1 MIDAAM
7 IEAARRWL
15 MYACLAGLAA
25 FVLIVFCSA
34 VLPPL
39 CEAWRRMRAKSRA
52 ASAAFAAAAVA
63 AILYAGTKP
72 PTVTVTWDEH
82 FSNKSY
88 TVDTNDLRRIS
99 FAWTSPA
106 WMPETAR
113 AILHAYGRAAGV
125 PDAASVTNAP
135 MSAGAM
141 TAVMQHGAT
150 NYVYFV
156 ECDWSPE
163 PTVVTNGVY
172 HVRAVENDEKVIPI
186 GVSIRLPEQQE
197 NQQ

>member
-99 FAWTSPA
+99 FAWSSPA

-113 AILHAYGRAAGV
+113 AILHAYSRTAGIPDLEAA
-125 PDAASVTNAP
+125 VTAP
-135 MSAGAM
+135 MSVGAM
-141 TAVMQHGAT
+141 ATVMPHDAT

-156 ECDWSPE
+156 ECDWTPG
-163 PTVVTNGVY
+163 PAVVTNGVY
-172 HVRAVENDEKVIPI
+172 HVRAVENDEKVVPI
-186 GVSIRLPEQQE
+186 GVSIRLPAQQE

>member
-34 VLPPL
+34 VRPPL

-52 ASAAFAAAAVA
+52 ASVAFAAAAVA

-88 TVDTNDLRRIS
+88 SVDTNDPRRIS

-106 WMPETAR
+106 WMPETAN
-113 AILHAYGRAAGV
+113 AILNAYSRTAGIPDVEAA
-125 PDAASVTNAP
+125 ATAL

-141 TAVMQHGAT
+141 ATVMPHDAT

-156 ECDWSPE
+156 ECDWTPG
-163 PTVVTNGVY
+163 PAVVTNGVY
-172 HVRAVENDEKVIPI
+172 HVRAVENAEKVVPI
-186 GVSIRLPEQQE
+186 GVSIRLPAQQE